1 MFQDLYQHRI
11 LEKAE
16 IRLQT
21 AFIILYMGDSN
32 PKKTKHSSSSCN
44 QKEMNG
50 MNLVEFWQ
58 DDEMTFCCKFCKDQV
73 SVRLK
78 MKPAVSAYS

>member
-32 PKKTKHSSSSCN
+32 PKRQSTPLQAVIKGDEWHESSRI
-44 QKEMNG
+44 
-50 MNLVEFWQ
+50 LV
-58 DDEMTFCCKFCKDQV
+58 
-73 SVRLK
+73 K
-78 MKPAVSAYS
+78 MMR

>member
-21 AFIILYMGDSN
+21 AFIILYMG
-32 PKKTKHSSSSCN
+32 T
-44 QKEMNG
+44 
-50 MNLVEFWQ
+50 VI
-58 DDEMTFCCKFCKDQV
+58 
-73 SVRLK
+73 LK
-78 MKPAVSAYS
+78 RQSTPLQAVIKRG